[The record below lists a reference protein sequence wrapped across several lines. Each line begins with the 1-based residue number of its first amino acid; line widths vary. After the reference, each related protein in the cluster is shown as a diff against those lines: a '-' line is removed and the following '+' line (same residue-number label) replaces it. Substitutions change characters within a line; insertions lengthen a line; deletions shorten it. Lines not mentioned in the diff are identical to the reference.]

1 MTTDD
6 KPLEDVGDPDTSTDA
21 GQDQDL
27 VINDPPMSDAAGFGA
42 AVPVAQEAPSDEPA
56 PPQDVRVVPPRSF
69 PQHFSLLF
77 AASMI
82 FIGCLSVWH
91 RAPVFAQER
100 AGSSMISGSF
110 LLALSFYSIIL
121 GLLNVLQGRLRGMGS
136 AFMLGILSLYF
147 AFKTMMLTL
156 GQEAVEIGGVKLTTG
171 WVAYSDINAETFQ
184 DKVTGFIGQLGPGM
198 LLTMLG
204 GFIIIFV
211 FIKAMM
217 PTGQAQPT
225 PPPRTRRRR

>member
-6 KPLEDVGDPDTSTDA
+6 KLPGDPGDPDTSTDA

-27 VINDPPMSDAAGFGA
+27 EINDPPMSDDAGFGA
-42 AVPVAQEAPSDEPA
+42 AVPVAEEAPSDEPA

-77 AASMI
+77 ASSMI

-91 RAPVFAQER
+91 RAPVFLQER
-100 AGSSMISGSF
+100 TGSSMISGSF
-110 LLALSFYSIIL
+110 LLAVSFYSIIVA
-121 GLLNVLQGRLRGMGS
+121 LLNVLQGRLRGMGS
-136 AFMLGILSLYF
+136 AFLLGILSLYF
-147 AFKTMMLTL
+147 AFKTMVLTM
-156 GQEAVEIGGVKLTTG
+156 GQEAVEINGVQVTTG
-171 WVAYSDINAETFQ
+171 WVAYADTKAETFQ
-184 DKVTGFIGQLGPGM
+184 GKVTGFIGQLGPGM

-204 GFIIIFV
+204 GFIIILV